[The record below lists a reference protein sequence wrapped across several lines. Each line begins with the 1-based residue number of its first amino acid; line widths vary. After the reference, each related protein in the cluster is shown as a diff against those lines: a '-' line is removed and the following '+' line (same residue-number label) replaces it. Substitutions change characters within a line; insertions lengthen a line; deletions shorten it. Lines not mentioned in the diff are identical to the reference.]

1 MIQQLIDQLLAWSSA
16 HLGDD
21 IVVARKEYFGRTG
34 GEVHE
39 DDRSFD
45 ARMQGFFNWYLFD
58 RRTQGDLGLQS
69 PAQRFL
75 QEKGGTIF
83 DKELLV
89 GATRSRL
96 SLYSYLGHRTLLRR
110 VPDGMVRVRDGF
122 TGDDYDVLEKKQ
134 MTGLEEG
141 ALFEARLIP
150 VGGKYQFSSSFLFHP
165 REVRRAV
172 LREIKRR
179 RKALELSDP
188 SGFCWEVS
196 KMALQA
202 ERFRNVSIE
211 AIYNFETPFLGHKKP
226 RSHEPGTGT
235 GSGPGAGQ
243 GGGHG

>member
-1 MIQQLIDQLLAWSSA
+1 VIQQLIDQLLAWSA
-16 HLGDD
+16 ARLGDD

-34 GEVHE
+34 GDVHE

-58 RRTQGDLGLQS
+58 RRTQGDRGMQS

-75 QEKGGTIF
+75 HEKGGTIF

-89 GATRSRL
+89 GATQSRL

-110 VPDGMVRVRDGF
+110 VPDGMVRVRDAF

-141 ALFEARLIP
+141 DLFEARLIP

-165 REVRRAV
+165 REVRRTV

-188 SGFCWEVS
+188 SAFCWEVS

-202 ERFRNVSIE
+202 ERFRNVSID

-226 RSHEPGTGT
+226 RSAEAGA
-235 GSGPGAGQ
+235 GPGAGQ
-243 GGGHG
+243 GGGHV